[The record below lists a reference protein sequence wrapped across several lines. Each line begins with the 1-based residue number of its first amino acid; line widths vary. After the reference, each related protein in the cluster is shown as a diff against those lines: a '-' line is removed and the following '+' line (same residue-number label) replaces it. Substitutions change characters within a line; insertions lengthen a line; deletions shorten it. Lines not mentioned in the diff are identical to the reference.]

1 MSFFKI
7 DVNSSLKNY
16 FKHYNKSSNSL
27 SNLQLLEPLS
37 VIIKLAIISFKEE
50 HTKIAVSDNNMFIQN
65 PTFYQGIVRYLYG
78 NNREDICFLLKPIMR
93 ALELYNPY
101 EHEQLKYIFEKAS
114 SGLSKLKKSYNNTS
128 STVCHSL
135 DLYISIINTSLNG
148 DNILVESYLESKNT
162 DDLNLSTNTKVNL
175 EKIFLYIWT
184 ESDITLLY
192 SMFKLADENANVEN
206 TYIKSINNLVK
217 SKIPEINKRIAKTKN
232 FI

>member
-93 ALELYNPY
+93 ALELYNPD
-101 EHEQLKYIFEKAS
+101 EHEQLRYIFEKAS
-114 SGLSKLKKSYNNTS
+114 SGLSNLKKSYNNTS

-135 DLYISIINTSLNG
+135 DLYISIINASLKG
-148 DNILVESYLESKNT
+148 ENILVESYLESKNT

-175 EKIFLYIWT
+175 EKIFLNIWT

-192 SMFKLADENANVEN
+192 SMFKLADENTNVEN

-217 SKIPEINKRIAKTKN
+217 SKIPEINKRIEKTKN